1 MGYRVLRLS
10 TNILVFWVAEF
21 QAEISE
27 DWSLRKLLGT
37 AKIFLKSN
45 IV

>member
-10 TNILVFWVAEF
+10 INILVFWVAEF

-27 DWSLRKLLGT
+27 DWSYQKMSILKIDHLDLR
-37 AKIFLKSN
+37 F
-45 IV
+45 